1 MIFTITIFIILIFL
15 LILYIYNKFYL
26 NNKMIYIKSDVDN
39 KYYYVRQSK
48 TQQQA
53 VNTLGTIREN
63 MLKLFKHLKDNKNNY
78 PNEIEYINNLSKI
91 NDVLIMESSSDEKTT
106 SYTINKGDK
115 MVFCIRSKLFD
126 NIHDINTI
134 MYVVIHEMAH
144 VACPNFGHDDLFK
157 KIFKFLLK
165 EASIIKIYIIVDYR
179 KEPINYCGMI
189 INEYIL

>member
-15 LILYIYNKFYL
+15 LILYIYNKFYS

-48 TQQQA
+48 TQQEA
-53 VNTLGTIREN
+53 VNTLGIIREN
-63 MLKLFKHLKDNKNNY
+63 MLKLFNQLKNNKNNY

-126 NIHDINTI
+126 NIHDMNTI

-144 VACPNFGHDDLFK
+144 VACPEFGHGELFK

-165 EASIIKIYIIVDYR
+165 EASNIKIYNIVDYR
-179 KEPINYCGMI
+179 KEPINYCGMV